1 MRLGAAAWNINA
13 ILKTLVII
21 IALSCNEVP
30 GFHGFGKLEFYIQT
44 ARVGNFQCCHA
55 ILGTCHP
62 PTHRNS
68 EAGMNETV
76 FFFQLG
82 NCSSL
87 TLRQRLTKEIAVVG
101 RLLKSAVEKTLA
113 TKMVRLSL
121 QGDHLFVNRNPDN
134 RFVNTYY
141 WVWMTGK
148 KQVF

>member
-1 MRLGAAAWNINA
+1 
-13 ILKTLVII
+13 
-21 IALSCNEVP
+21 
-30 GFHGFGKLEFYIQT
+30 
-44 ARVGNFQCCHA
+44 
-55 ILGTCHP
+55 
-62 PTHRNS
+62 
-68 EAGMNETV
+68 MNETV
-76 FFFQLG
+76 CFFSNLATF
-82 NCSSL
+82 SSL